1 MNTNQTI
8 NNIMTE
14 KTFKQINLIQSIIV
28 IVTTILL
35 FYCFFGSTVVK
46 TGSME
51 PTIHVGSPV
60 IYRYAEPTAMDYGDI
75 VLFFY
80 DADRNTEI
88 TNNFDVMFN
97 NRVNGL
103 TIYVKRLM
111 GKPGDVMEI
120 IEGYMCRNG
129 ERLYEVKEVMEAMEP
144 YIVPENSFY
153 CLGDNRADSYDSAF
167 CGAFSQN
174 VFFGKEVL
182 HLNF

>member
-103 TIYVKRLM
+103 TIYVKR
-111 GKPGDVMEI
+111 
-120 IEGYMCRNG
+120 
-129 ERLYEVKEVMEAMEP
+129 RLYEVKEVMETMEP

-153 CLGDNRADSYDSAF
+153 CLGDNRANSYDSVY

-174 VFFGKEVL
+174 VFFGKEFL
-182 HLNF
+182 CLNF

>member
-75 VLFFY
+75 VVHVFQTQYRDFY
-80 DADRNTEI
+80 RLEDLWADA
-88 TNNFDVMFN
+88 
-97 NRVNGL
+97 
-103 TIYVKRLM
+103 
-111 GKPGDVMEI
+111 
-120 IEGYMCRNG
+120 
-129 ERLYEVKEVMEAMEP
+129 ERTDYKDE
-144 YIVPENSFY
+144 
-153 CLGDNRADSYDSAF
+153 
-167 CGAFSQN
+167 
-174 VFFGKEVL
+174 
-182 HLNF
+182 